1 MCVVSAIWYRKSEMN
16 TSNVKPNS
24 TYSIRRRLMLG
35 LGILITVASVIETW
49 VAYDVALREVDGIA
63 DTHMAQM
70 ARALRRDRFERSSP
84 HVPSIDNKDEAA
96 SFKIQITP
104 IPEGELPFPLREN
117 NNSNN
122 LRGFS
127 IREIDGKSY
136 RIYTTYSRSNK
147 IEVMHDMALRSAS
160 ARELALRIMLPFFII
175 SPLML
180 LCVWLG
186 VSLSLRPL
194 FKSRNEIGKRDAN
207 DLSPLSVTDVPL
219 ELLPF
224 VDEINALFVRVSN
237 AFIAQKNFVAD
248 AAHELRSPL
257 AALRLQV
264 QGLQKAATDDAR
276 STAAERLTSGID
288 RASRL
293 VEQMLI
299 LAREESAE
307 LQHEEVDLAALT
319 RLAISDVLPFSQMRG
334 IDIGAKLPLKTSD
347 NAGKIIGNPEAL
359 RIMLCNILDNAVKY
373 APLKGVVDVSLLAHD
388 QGLEL
393 CIEDNGPGLGEEDRQ
408 RIFER
413 FHRSP
418 ETSSNTIGSG
428 LGMAIVK
435 AIADRHRITISF
447 HESTDLGGLAVTLR
461 FP

>member
-1 MCVVSAIWYRKSEMN
+1 
-16 TSNVKPNS
+16 
-24 TYSIRRRLMLG
+24 
-35 LGILITVASVIETW
+35 
-49 VAYDVALREVDGIA
+49 
-63 DTHMAQM
+63 
-70 ARALRRDRFERSSP
+70 
-84 HVPSIDNKDEAA
+84 
-96 SFKIQITP
+96 
-104 IPEGELPFPLREN
+104 
-117 NNSNN
+117 
-122 LRGFS
+122 
-127 IREIDGKSY
+127 
-136 RIYTTYSRSNK
+136 
-147 IEVMHDMALRSAS
+147 
-160 ARELALRIMLPFFII
+160 
-175 SPLML
+175 
-180 LCVWLG
+180 
-186 VSLSLRPL
+186 
-194 FKSRNEIGKRDAN
+194 
-207 DLSPLSVTDVPL
+207 
-219 ELLPF
+219 
-224 VDEINALFVRVSN
+224 
-237 AFIAQKNFVAD
+237 
-248 AAHELRSPL
+248 
-257 AALRLQV
+257 
-264 QGLQKAATDDAR
+264 
-276 STAAERLTSGID
+276 
-288 RASRL
+288 
-293 VEQMLI
+293 MLI

-319 RLAISDVLPFSQMRG
+319 RLAISDVLPLSQVRG